1 MNTRNK
7 RRSTEHGFSLI
18 ELMIVIAI
26 IGILVGVGVPA
37 WRNAVIAGNETAAI
51 QTLKTVATEQRVY
64 FNGKGRTAYGTF
76 DQLIETGSL
85 DKRFVGDAPLVDGY
99 VFTMKVT
106 PKSGSTPPSFTLNA
120 DPQQKEGV
128 SASGRRHFYIDS
140 NISGIRTNNDGPA
153 SADDSAE
160 GEAAPAESK

>member
-1 MNTRNK
+1 MRNRNK
-7 RRSTEHGFSLI
+7 YRSTEHGFSLI

-37 WRNAVIAGNETAAI
+37 WRSAVIAGNETAAI
-51 QTLKTVATEQRVY
+51 QTLKTVATEERVY

-76 DQLIETGSL
+76 DQLIESGSL
-85 DKRFVGDAPLVDGY
+85 DKRFIGDAPLVDGY
-99 VFTMKVT
+99 IFTLKVT

-128 SASGRRHFYIDS
+128 GASGRRHFYIDS
-140 NISGIRTNNDGPA
+140 NISGVRTNNEGPA

-160 GEAAPAESK
+160 GESAPATTK

>member
-1 MNTRNK
+1 MKIRVTN
-7 RRSTEHGFSLI
+7 RSTERGFSLI

-51 QTLKTVATEQRVY
+51 QTLKTLATEQRVY
-64 FNGKGRTAYGTF
+64 FNGRGRTAYGTF

-85 DKRFVGDAPLVDGY
+85 DKRFVGDAPVVDGY

-140 NISGIRTNNDGPA
+140 NISGIRTNNEGPA
-153 SADDSAE
+153 SAEDSAE
-160 GEAAPAESK
+160 GETAPATAP